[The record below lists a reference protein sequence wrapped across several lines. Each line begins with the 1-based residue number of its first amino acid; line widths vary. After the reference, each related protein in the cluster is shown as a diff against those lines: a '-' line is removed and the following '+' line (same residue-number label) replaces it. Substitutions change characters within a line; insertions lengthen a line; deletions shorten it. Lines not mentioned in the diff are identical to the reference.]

1 MLIQFNFKNYK
12 SFRDETSLDLSATK
26 MKEFESSVVTIGG
39 EKILPVAAVYGANAS
54 GKSNVYSAFE
64 FMTAYVE
71 NSFFYGD
78 DDKTFADARPTP
90 FLFDNSARNAE
101 SMFEVYF
108 TIPGESAEKTYNYGF
123 CIDEKGITEEWL
135 NTKAKSAREFKSV
148 FYRNTE
154 KQELDLRGIVKV
166 SRDNIEVAL
175 NRQVLIISLGAK
187 LKVEKCKQIRD
198 WFLLNEFTDFG
209 DEMTNLFLSRTLPKG
224 FMEDEKV
231 REDVLKYFASFNK
244 QITGFKVEEVPSKE
258 DQKEKAYTID
268 ALHRLIDSEDDAKLP
283 LHQESAGTLK
293 MFAMYPALHEVLEK
307 GGVLCIDEL
316 NSRLHPLL
324 VRNFILT
331 FLNPEINKNHAQLI
345 FTTHDTWQLSN
356 QLLRRDEIWF
366 TEKDEKGLSNLYSLA
381 DFVDEDGSRI
391 RKDEN
396 YEKNYLLGKY
406 GAIPSLETI
415 RLLEEE

>member
-12 SFRDETSLDLSATK
+12 SFRDETTLDLSAAK

-123 CIDEKGITEEWL
+123 CIDETGITEEWL

-415 RLLEEE
+415 RLLEE

>member
-12 SFRDETSLDLSATK
+12 SFRDETTLDLSAAK

-244 QITGFKVEEVPSKE
+244 QITGFKVEELPSKE

-415 RLLEEE
+415 RLLEE